1 MLLSNDNW
9 IDDRMKES
17 LSTIRDAIDAQRP
30 VLLPVKQVQTPP
42 LGWIATVRSAL
53 GMSQQVLANRLK
65 VAKQRVSRL
74 EAREITGETTL
85 AQMREAADALGCD
98 FVYVFVPRVPLQ
110 EFVTRRAEGLARR
123 ELAAVERT
131 MQLEDQETP
140 ITDQRVQACF
150 QPDFL
155 TELHTRMFG
164 EVWTWAGQYRLHD
177 VNIGNT
183 EPHQIEVAVHQVFDD
198 ARAWIEYKS
207 FELAEIAIRLHHR
220 LVLIHPFVNG
230 NGRSTR
236 LMADVAAKRLGLR
249 PFTWGADSLAETGE
263 ARAAYVA
270 ALQAADNHDLGPLLA
285 FAQS

>member
-1 MLLSNDNW
+1 
-9 IDDRMKES
+9 MKES

-140 ITDQRVQACF
+140 ITDQRVRNYAARHI
-150 QPDFL
+150 
-155 TELHTRMFG
+155 TERDLWR
-164 EVWTWAGQYRLHD
+164 
-177 VNIGNT
+177 
-183 EPHQIEVAVHQVFDD
+183 DD
-198 ARAWIEYKS
+198 R
-207 FELAEIAIRLHHR
+207 
-220 LVLIHPFVNG
+220 
-230 NGRSTR
+230 
-236 LMADVAAKRLGLR
+236 
-249 PFTWGADSLAETGE
+249 
-263 ARAAYVA
+263 
-270 ALQAADNHDLGPLLA
+270 
-285 FAQS
+285 

>member
-1 MLLSNDNW
+1 MIAVLLTNDNW
-9 IDDRMKES
+9 IDDHMKES

-30 VLLPVKQVQTPP
+30 VLLPVRQVQRPP

-53 GMSQQVLANRLK
+53 GMSQQILANRLK

-110 EFVTRRAEGLARR
+110 EFVSRRAEGLARR

-140 ITDQRVQACF
+140 ITDQRV
-150 QPDFL
+150 L
-155 TELHTRMFG
+155 G
-164 EVWTWAGQYRLHD
+164 EVWTWAGQYRLND

-183 EPHQIEVAVHQVFDD
+183 APHQIEVAVHQVFDD

-207 FELAEIAIRLHHR
+207 FEPAEIAIRLHHR

-236 LMADVAAKRLGLR
+236 LMADVAAKSLGLK

-270 ALQAADNHDLGPLLA
+270 ALKAADNHDLDPLLA